1 MILASAAVAAGL
13 TFAAASH
20 AQTAPQVPP
29 QAAAAAQSP
38 AQAPPAAR
46 PPRAHQA
53 GAMRQG
59 AGRLNLT
66 EAQRDQIRTLRDAQ
80 RKDSQVLRERMRV
93 ARQQLRQAMRADV
106 PDEAAVRAAAAA
118 VGALQADGAAQRA
131 RSRAGFMK
139 ILTPEQQAQ
148 LKGAR
153 ARAAQRAQRAMR
165 AERQMMRRNRMMRPG
180 PALGRGPGMGPMG
193 APMTGPMW
201 RQWQLRQDALRRW
214 RGWI

>member
-1 MILASAAVAAGL
+1 
-13 TFAAASH
+13 
-20 AQTAPQVPP
+20 
-29 QAAAAAQSP
+29 
-38 AQAPPAAR
+38 
-46 PPRAHQA
+46 
-53 GAMRQG
+53 MRQG
-59 AGRLNLT
+59 VGGLNLT

-80 RKDSQVLRERMRV
+80 RRDSQVLREKMRT
-93 ARQQLRQAMRADV
+93 ARRQLRQAMSADV

-148 LKGAR
+148 LKEAR